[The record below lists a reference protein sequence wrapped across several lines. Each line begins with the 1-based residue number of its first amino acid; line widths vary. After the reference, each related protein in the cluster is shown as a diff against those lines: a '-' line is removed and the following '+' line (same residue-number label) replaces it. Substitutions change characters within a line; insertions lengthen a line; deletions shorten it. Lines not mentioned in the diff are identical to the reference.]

1 MEVFWFDEQQKTEIY
16 LKGVSEVRLGGGID
30 MLQYTPPRFPSGL
43 VKSTLEIEIEIFG
56 LYTKKGID
64 DAQRRWMHGKTVQR
78 QRKKQLIASLSVHW
92 TTDPQLPVLYNPL
105 VT

>member
-1 MEVFWFDEQQKTEIY
+1 MSNRNGDVFERR
-16 LKGVSEVRLGGGID
+16 SEVRQRGEEGGID

-92 TTDPQLPVLYNPL
+92 TTDPQ
-105 VT
+105 